1 MSKNRKIPFG
11 YCMKN
16 GEITTAPNEAFA
28 VGKIFDSYVSGKSL
42 LEIAKEMQNG
52 NIPYDPDDD
61 RPWNKNMVKRI
72 LENEKYL
79 GDESYPQ
86 IVSEKIFRSANERKK
101 KTANNLCV
109 VPEDMKSLRSL
120 VVCKQCGKRL
130 FRNQNGTWS
139 CKAYRC
145 SEYGYMVS
153 DNTITSA
160 VMNIL
165 NLAIADVSLLKV
177 EGELSVY
184 SPDGNISRQ
193 LNEINRLM
201 DSADIEYDRIKT
213 EIFRLAEMKY
223 DCCKYDDVPQKTE
236 YLKSILSHQKRI
248 NDFDNEILKKCVKRI
263 IAYHNSMIEIEFING
278 VKLRNEVR

>member
-1 MSKNRKIPFG
+1 
-11 YCMKN
+11 
-16 GEITTAPNEAFA
+16 
-28 VGKIFDSYVSGKSL
+28 
-42 LEIAKEMQNG
+42 
-52 NIPYDPDDD
+52 
-61 RPWNKNMVKRI
+61 
-72 LENEKYL
+72 
-79 GDESYPQ
+79 
-86 IVSEKIFRSANERKK
+86 
-101 KTANNLCV
+101 
-109 VPEDMKSLRSL
+109 
-120 VVCKQCGKRL
+120 
-130 FRNQNGTWS
+130 
-139 CKAYRC
+139 
-145 SEYGYMVS
+145 MVS

-201 DSADIEYDRIKT
+201 DSADIKYDRIKT